1 MKYIN
6 KDIYKELKIDC
17 EKCFGFCCI
26 ALYFSKTDGFPEDKE
41 SGKPCINLQSDFK
54 CKVHRDLRKK
64 GLKGCTAYDCF
75 GAGQKVAQITYEG
88 HDWRESPEYSNKM
101 YDVFIVMRQ
110 LHEILWYLAEAYR
123 LQKDEKIKEEISKMI
138 DETESITKLDRD
150 SIIKVD
156 LPGHRFRV
164 NKLLLNTSKGIRNK
178 LNKNSK
184 NRLRN
189 RKMISGRLNLIGSD
203 LKKVNLVGEDL
214 SGALLIASD
223 LSGVNLSGT
232 DFIGADLRDADLRGA
247 NLRESIFITQAQINS
262 AKGDISTVLPTS
274 IVRPSHWIE

>member
-41 SGKPCINLQSDFK
+41 PGKPCINLQRDFK
-54 CKVHRDLRKK
+54 CKVHKDLRKK
-64 GLKGCTAYDCF
+64 GLKGCTIYDCF
-75 GAGQKVAQITYEG
+75 GAGQKVAQVTYEG
-88 HDWRESPEYSNKM
+88 HDWREGPEYSNKM

-110 LHEILWYLAEAYR
+110 LHEMLWYLAEAYR

-138 DETESITKLDRD
+138 DATENLTKLDKD
-150 SIIKVD
+150 TIIKVD

-178 LNKNSK
+178 LNKNGE

-189 RKMISGRLNLIGSD
+189 RKMISGRLNLIGAD
-203 LKKVNLVGEDL
+203 LKKVNLVG
-214 SGALLIASD
+214 
-223 LSGVNLSGT
+223 
-232 DFIGADLRDADLRGA
+232 
-247 NLRESIFITQAQINS
+247 
-262 AKGDISTVLPTS
+262 
-274 IVRPSHWIE
+274 

>member
-6 KDIYKELKIDC
+6 KDIYKELKIDY

-26 ALYFSKTDGFPEDKE
+26 ALYFSKTYRFPEDKE
-41 SGKPCINLQSDFK
+41 PGKPCINLQSDFK

-75 GAGQKVAQITYEG
+75 GAGQKVAQVTYEG
-88 HDWRESPEYSNKM
+88 HDWREGPEYSNKM

-110 LHEILWYLAEAYR
+110 LHEMLWYLAEAYR

-138 DETESITKLDRD
+138 DETENLTKLDKD
-150 SIIKVD
+150 SIIKID
-156 LPGHRFRV
+156 LVRHRFRV

-178 LNKNSK
+178 LNKKSK

-189 RKMISGRLNLIGSD
+189 RKIISVRLNLIGAD

-223 LSGVNLSGT
+223 LRGVNLSGT
-232 DFIGADLRDADLRGA
+232 DLIGVDLRDADLRGA

-262 AKGDISTVLPTS
+262 AKGDISTVLPVS